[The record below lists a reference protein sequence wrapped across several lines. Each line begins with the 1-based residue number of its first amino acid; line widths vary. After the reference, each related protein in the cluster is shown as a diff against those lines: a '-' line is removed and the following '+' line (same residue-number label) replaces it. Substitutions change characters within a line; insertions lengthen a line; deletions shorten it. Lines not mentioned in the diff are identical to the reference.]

1 MRNIGQQRCGSG
13 TRVSVR
19 AIVVSAWALLL
30 SACASLAP
38 YGPQQGPGGQGFSEL
53 RIESDRYR
61 VTYNGVGAP
70 GPVADLALLRAA
82 DLTIDQGYD
91 WFEVTQRYID
101 GRPDSAGGVRPS
113 VSVGYG
119 SSSGRYGRYGRYSS
133 SGVGVGVGLNF
144 SGPSPT
150 STVLEIRM
158 GRGERPARGEAYDAR
173 EVRYNLSGRG

>member
-1 MRNIGQQRCGSG
+1 MIRPILI
-13 TRVSVR
+13 
-19 AIVVSAWALLL
+19 AAAALSLA
-30 SACASLAP
+30 ACASLAP
-38 YGPQQGPGGQGFSEL
+38 YGAQRGPGGQGYSEQ
-53 RIESDRYR
+53 RIENDRYR

-82 DLTIDQGYD
+82 DLTIEQGYD

-119 SSSGRYGRYGRYSS
+119 GGSGRYGGYRYSG
-133 SGVGVGVGLNF
+133 SGASVGVGLNF

-150 STVLEIRM
+150 STVLEVRL
-158 GRGERPARGEAYDAR
+158 GRGAKPDSAYDAR
-173 EVRYNLSGRG
+173 EVRYSLSGRE